1 MDYQIYSTDGKRSIS
16 LVTSKGEI
24 INVSDTHPNFK
35 TIVKGITDPT
45 PEFTEDYV
53 VELTQPALVAGEKM
67 SRLSDRISFTQNQ
80 IFFDGDAVDSA
91 VAKHILRFIS
101 EDRHVNEYKYLVNFL
116 DKLYTNPSEASRASL
131 YEYLDR
137 HKFAIT
143 PSGDII
149 AYKGVTREGL
159 SIHSGQAIV
168 NDVVMKGQIPNAVG
182 SVIEMPR
189 KKVNNDTSV
198 GCSHG
203 LHAGSFEYARNFGHG
218 KLLKVVI
225 NPRDVV
231 SVPDDCH
238 FQKIRVCRYTVL
250 EESEFEWNEA
260 VFDDE
265 DRDEDD
271 ICEDCDENYD
281 DCECG
286 IDGFDSYDGS
296 DEDAEADD
304 DAEARNQSYSAPAPF
319 TPPAETPAPA
329 VEPVVTPVAPVVTTA
344 VSGADAVASVFRSA
358 IELGGKVAFSY
369 VTVNGEDREVSGFT
383 PETVDAYAAQVVGR
397 NADGEFRSYKFSGVS
412 DPIAYT
418 VTTQVI

>member
-16 LVTSKGEI
+16 LITSKGEV
-24 INVSDTHPNFK
+24 INVSDTHPNFVE
-35 TIVKGITDPT
+35 IVQGITNPT
-45 PEFTEDYV
+45 EDFTEDYV
-53 VELTQPALVAGEKM
+53 ITLTQPALVAGAKM

-80 IFFDGDAVDSA
+80 IYFDGDAVDSA

-116 DKLYTNPSEASRASL
+116 DKLYTNPSEASRNSL

-137 HKFAIT
+137 HNFAIT

-149 AYKGVTREGL
+149 AYKGVNRDGS

-168 NDVVMKGQIPNAVG
+168 NDVVMNGHIPNAVG

-189 KKVNNDTSV
+189 TKVNDNTQI

-231 SVPDDCH
+231 SVPNDCS

-250 EESEFEWNEA
+250 EESDFEWTEA

-265 DRDEDD
+265 DRDED

-286 IDGFDSYDGS
+286 IDDYSDYDDYRED
-296 DEDAEADD
+296 DEDEDD
-304 DAEARNQSYSAPAPF
+304 EPVVPTVAAPAPF
-319 TPPAETPAPA
+319 TPPVVAPAPVA
-329 VEPVVTPVAPVVTTA
+329 TPTVAQTHTQA
-344 VSGADAVASVFRSA
+344 IASVFQSA
-358 IELGGKVAFSY
+358 IDLGGKVAFSY

-383 PETVDAYAAQVVGR
+383 PETIDEWASQVIGR
-397 NADGEFRSYKFSGVS
+397 NADGEYRSYKFNGVS
-412 DPIAYT
+412 DPVAYT
-418 VTTQVI
+418 TTTQVI